1 MERKKH
7 IAVVPS
13 KPKEPDIRPSLL
25 DSKFRYVP
33 AAATDIRNTWA
44 KFGWKPVERKEH
56 YND

>member
-25 DSKFRYVP
+25 DSRFRYVP
-33 AAATDIRNTWA
+33 AASTDIRNTWA
-44 KFGWKPVERKEH
+44 KFGWKPVERKELA
-56 YND
+56 